1 MNSALIFNDSVVYIF
16 LFKCDTDFLMQL
28 NREKPM
34 KQRSSEFLIENEA
47 LILKGK
53 LFIESEIIEV

>member
-1 MNSALIFNDSVVYIF
+1 
-16 LFKCDTDFLMQL
+16 
-28 NREKPM
+28 M